1 MPGSWEEMYSGVKA
15 DVPSEPDSLFGDE
28 GMAEEPADAA
38 GAPAGEAP
46 AADDK
51 SPVHYQYKGRYIMTA
66 VKSGLMIIDQ
76 HRADLRIRYERY
88 LAQFGGRAAGTQR
101 VLFPEVVQFAPSDAV
116 VLDKVMPELEA
127 IGFELTALGQNSYA
141 VNGVPAGFDG
151 IDCVALLRTMVA
163 DALECSSGS
172 VDELN
177 KSLAM
182 SMARAAAIPE
192 GQVLDNM
199 AMESLVN
206 ELFACSNVNYT
217 PDGKAIICILPQRE
231 IEQLLG

>member
-1 MPGSWEEMYSGVKA
+1 M
-15 DVPSEPDSLFGDE
+15 
-28 GMAEEPADAA
+28 
-38 GAPAGEAP
+38 
-46 AADDK
+46 
-51 SPVHYQYKGRYIMTA
+51 
-66 VKSGLMIIDQ
+66 
-76 HRADLRIRYERY
+76 
-88 LAQFGGRAAGTQR
+88 
-101 VLFPEVVQFAPSDAV
+101 
-116 VLDKVMPELEA
+116 
-127 IGFELTALGQNSYA
+127 
-141 VNGVPAGFDG
+141 PAGFDG